1 VNVIDLLQREQEKPE
16 VPVLRSGDTVRVH
29 VKVVEGTRERIQVFE
44 GVVIAVNGTT
54 GLHTSFTVRRVS
66 HGVGVE
72 RTFLVHSPRLDRIEV
87 LRHGDVRRAKL
98 YYLREKVGKRARIR
112 ERREPIGG
120 GSMVNRSAAGAVESD
135 ELLAS
140 DVVHDDEVVEELP
153 VDHEALTDAV
163 AADVPEDGTAA
174 VDVAKNTTAAAVPAK
189 AGAADEEAD
198 NG

>member
-1 VNVIDLLQREQEKPE
+1 MNVIDLLQREQEKPE

-44 GVVIAVNGTT
+44 GVVIALRGKT
-54 GLHTSFTVRRVS
+54 GLGQKFTVRRVA

-72 RTFLVHSPRLDRIEV
+72 RTFLIHSPRIDRVEV

-120 GSMVNRSAAGAVESD
+120 PALVRTRGGVGLTESAVGDEAEEIGEIGPEAES
-135 ELLAS
+135 EREAAL
-140 DVVHDDEVVEELP
+140 
-153 VDHEALTDAV
+153 EALPDTEAEAEV
-163 AADVPEDGTAA
+163 EG
-174 VDVAKNTTAAAVPAK
+174 
-189 AGAADEEAD
+189 EEAEPPAGEKP

>member
-1 VNVIDLLQREQEKPE
+1 VNVINLLEREQEKPE

-44 GVVIAVNGTT
+44 GVVIALGGKT
-54 GLHTSFTVRRVS
+54 GIGSTFTVRRVA

-72 RTFLVHSPRLDRIEV
+72 RTFLVHSPRLDKIEV

-120 GSMVNRSAAGAVESD
+120 GQMTRTRRESAA
-135 ELLAS
+135 
-140 DVVHDDEVVEELP
+140 
-153 VDHEALTDAV
+153 
-163 AADVPEDGTAA
+163 VPEDSLPEDSLESDLVSDESAENTEAEAAETAEH
-174 VDVAKNTTAAAVPAK
+174 T
-189 AGAADEEAD
+189 DE
-198 NG
+198 